1 MEHVRVE
8 VNDGIADVVM
18 NRPKVNALDEQ
29 LLAELAQGMR
39 EVAEDD
45 GVAGVLLR
53 GEGSCLSAGLD
64 LNVVGS
70 LEVDDL
76 GAFID
81 RLDEALTACF
91 FLPKPL
97 AVPVSGHAIAGGLVI
112 ALTADH
118 VVLGRGE
125 QKLGLTELAV
135 GVPFPR
141 TAFEIIRL
149 ALPPRA
155 LRRFVYEAESFGPEE
170 AFELGCGDVLAD
182 DAVAAARAWLE
193 KVTSRALDTFSFVK
207 AQLRKDAWE
216 RIARQTHAERRAL
229 LEALQ
234 NSRR

>member
-8 VNDGIADVVM
+8 VSGGVAEVVM
-18 NRPKVNALDEQ
+18 NRPKVNALDWQ
-29 LLAELAQGMR
+29 LLEELTQGMR

-45 GVAGVLLR
+45 AVHGVLLR

-64 LNVVGS
+64 LKLVGS
-70 LEVDDL
+70 LEGERL
-76 GAFID
+76 GDFID
-81 RLDEALTACF
+81 QLDEALTACF
-91 FLPKPL
+91 CLPKPL
-97 AVPVSGHAIAGGLVI
+97 AVPISGHAIAGGLVI

-118 VVLGRGE
+118 VVLQRGD

-155 LRRFVYEAESFGPEE
+155 LRRLVYEAESFPPAE
-170 AFELGCGDVLAD
+170 AFELGCGDVLVD
-182 DAVAAARAWLE
+182 DAESVARAWLE
-193 KVTSRALDTFSFVK
+193 KVTSRSADTFAFVK
-207 AQLRKDAWE
+207 AQIRKDAWE

-229 LEALQ
+229 LEALRA
-234 NSRR
+234 SRR

>member
-8 VNDGIADVVM
+8 VNGGIAEVVL
-18 NRPKVNALDEQ
+18 NRPKVNALDWQ
-29 LLAELAQGMR
+29 LLEELAQGMR
-39 EVAEDD
+39 EVAADD
-45 GVAGVLLR
+45 AVAGVLLR

-64 LNVVGS
+64 LNIVGS
-70 LEVDDL
+70 LEDDL

-91 FLPKPL
+91 CLPKPL

-118 VVLGRGE
+118 VALGRGE

-155 LRRFVYEAESFGPEE
+155 LRRFVYEAEDFGPEE
-170 AFELGCGDVLAD
+170 AFELGCGDVLVD
-182 DAVAAARAWLE
+182 DAEGTARAWLD
-193 KVTSRALDTFSFVK
+193 KVTGRALDTFSFVK

-229 LEALQ
+229 LEALRR
-234 NSRR
+234 SRG